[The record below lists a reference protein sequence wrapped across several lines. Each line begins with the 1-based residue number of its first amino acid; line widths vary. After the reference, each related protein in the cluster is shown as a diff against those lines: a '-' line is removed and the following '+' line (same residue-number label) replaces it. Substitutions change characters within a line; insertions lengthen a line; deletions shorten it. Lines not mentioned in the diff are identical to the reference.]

1 MLQACTRW
9 VACWRSAAREDG
21 HPWAGEP
28 RILPRTQPGASI
40 HRHQTIAGV
49 FPAIVLLTPQDSYDL
64 INLAP
69 ANGMVKGVSMLVT
82 TRSGTIEEA
91 IGEVIRSEAQSE
103 GLSVSRIILF
113 GSRARG
119 DADDKSDW
127 DVLVVLPH
135 NLNRQQRLALFV
147 RLSRALAQRL
157 IPCDLVIRTEDEVTR
172 ESRQIGTT
180 VRTALEEGIVL

>member
-1 MLQACTRW
+1 
-9 VACWRSAAREDG
+9 
-21 HPWAGEP
+21 
-28 RILPRTQPGASI
+28 
-40 HRHQTIAGV
+40 
-49 FPAIVLLTPQDSYDL
+49 
-64 INLAP
+64 
-69 ANGMVKGVSMLVT
+69 MVKGVSMLVT
-82 TRSGTIEEA
+82 RRSGTIEEA

-172 ESRQIGTT
+172 ESRQIGTA
-180 VRTALEEGIVL
+180 VRTALKEGIVL